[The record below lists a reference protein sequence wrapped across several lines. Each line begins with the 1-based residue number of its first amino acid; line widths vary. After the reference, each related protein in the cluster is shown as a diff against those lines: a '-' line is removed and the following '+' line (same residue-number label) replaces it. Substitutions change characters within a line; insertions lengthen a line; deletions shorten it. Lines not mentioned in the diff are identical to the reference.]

1 MARRRLIREAV
12 AAPCSS
18 RALVGEAEAFA
29 NLAWLALFARAASLG
44 RYVGKF
50 LLKVLTFL

>member
-1 MARRRLIREAV
+1 
-12 AAPCSS
+12 
-18 RALVGEAEAFA
+18 VGEAEAFA